1 VIRKAALFWL
11 HGMGIDPVSKGQ
23 MACSLVRVGERPSN
37 IPPHKPSKGAL
48 KPNLHQKYIS
58 SLFPTAVFLL
68 FCAFISSFLPPSE
81 LTSSPCFH
89 SLQCAIS
96 PPSPLSATTWISTV
110 TTRSIG
116 TPFHRHPPLI
126 CSARGISPLRP
137 APMRSMKRHCSKHS
151 PT

>member
-1 VIRKAALFWL
+1 
-11 HGMGIDPVSKGQ
+11 
-23 MACSLVRVGERPSN
+23 MACSLVQVGERPSN
-37 IPPHKPSKGAL
+37 MPPHHAKHGCIIAQPTPKI
-48 KPNLHQKYIS
+48 YIQPLS
-58 SLFPTAVFLL
+58 HSFFPPVLRIYPIL
-68 FCAFISSFLPPSE
+68 QSFSPLSE

-110 TTRSIG
+110 TTRSIR
-116 TPFHRHPPLI
+116 TPFHRRPPLI
-126 CSARGISPLRP
+126 CSARSISPLRP